1 MSNKDCQNVVQ
12 HQRTARH
19 RSSPVFSRWMK
30 KSPSIYCLWEPVLKK
45 EIQFKEV
52 IVQTATTLLELK
64 TQVPQVCFICCF
76 ISITRGFD
84 ELSLGWDELSQQKV
98 GIWSKTATAQG
109 QSRLLS
115 RRDLNPLAWII
126 AKAGDLTCYSG
137 WSGCLNI
144 LCLCCFTVTAGPAF
158 LTAGPLISLHSICQ
172 GQTSHP
178 GIDDSPTSQM
188 VEDLSATSPDLV
200 WMPGGFSKVW
210 SLHVA

>member
-1 MSNKDCQNVVQ
+1 MNEKI
-12 HQRTARH
+12 
-19 RSSPVFSRWMK
+19 
-30 KSPSIYCLWEPVLKK
+30 SINILLVGTCSEKG
-45 EIQFKEV
+45 IQFKEV

-84 ELSLGWDELSQQKV
+84 ELSLGWDESFQQSV
-98 GIWSKTATAQG
+98 GIWSKTATTQG
-109 QSRLLS
+109 QCLFCLLS

-144 LCLCCFTVTAGPAF
+144 LCLCCLCCFTVTAGPAF
-158 LTAGPLISLHSICQ
+158 LTVGPLISHHSICQ
-172 GQTSHP
+172 VQTSHA
-178 GIDDSPTSQM
+178 SPTSQR

-200 WMPGGFSKVW
+200 WMPGWFSKVW